1 VRGKH
6 QRALLLWGVVLA
18 VTVVASPAFAAEREL
33 DQGPPPSSAGE
44 IESAIKR
51 VFPKLPDRL
60 PIFSWIKERL
70 EELPPFFADTQLEVR
85 TRTYYLR
92 KEQTSDVINEAWAI
106 GGSVSYRSGWLADLF
121 AVEAEGFTSQ
131 PLYAPNDRGGT
142 LLLEPVQD
150 GYTVLGIAN
159 AKLRYKG
166 IVLTGYRQ
174 YFDLPYVNR
183 RDNRM
188 TPNTFESITLA
199 KPEGEVR
206 FSTGYTWKFKSRD
219 SDEFLT
225 MTEALGIDQDRGL
238 AHAGAVWDPNE
249 NFHLGAVFGIIPDLF
264 TGTYSESS
272 FGHDFTE
279 EFEIRLDGQFSYQ
292 RDVGKDFLGELLDE
306 NWNVG
311 IRTSASYAGAVF
323 RLGFSITGSKGT
335 IFNAFGSSPS
345 YVDLMQRSFNRA
357 EEKAILASASYDF
370 SRIGVDGLTVIVNF
384 VAGFDGKFLNE
395 RRRSQEIDATI
406 DYRIT
411 RGFLKNFWLRIR
423 GSWLSEQGTEQDGTD
438 VRLILRY
445 DIPVI

>member
-1 VRGKH
+1 MH
-6 QRALLLWGVVLA
+6 QRALLLWGVALAVAVLA
-18 VTVVASPAFAAEREL
+18 LPAFAAEREL
-33 DQGPPPSSAGE
+33 DQGPPPSSASE

-51 VFPKLPDRL
+51 VFPKITDAL
-60 PIFSWIKERL
+60 PIFSWVRQRL
-70 EELPPFFADTQLEVR
+70 EKLPPFFADTTLEVR
-85 TRTYYLR
+85 SRTYYLR
-92 KEQTSDVINEAWAI
+92 KDQTSAVTNEAWAI
-106 GGSVSYRSGWLADLF
+106 GGSVYYRSGWLADAF
-121 AVEAEGFTSQ
+121 AVEVEGFTSQ
-131 PLYAPNDRGGT
+131 PLYAPNDRDGT

-150 GYTVLGIAN
+150 GYSVLGIAN

-166 IVLTGYRQ
+166 VVLTGYRQ
-174 YFDLPYVNR
+174 YLDLPYINR

-199 KPEGEVR
+199 RPEGEVR
-206 FSTGYTWKFKSRD
+206 FSTGYTWKVKSRN

-238 AHAGAVWDPNE
+238 AHVCAVWDPNE

-264 TGTYSESS
+264 TGIYSELS

-279 EFEIRLDGQFSYQ
+279 EFEIRLDGTI
-292 RDVGKDFLGELLDE
+292 LLPTGRRAKTS
-306 NWNVG
+306 WVSCST
-311 IRTSASYAGAVF
+311 RTGTSGFAPPPVTRVPCSGWDLASQ
-323 RLGFSITGSKGT
+323 GSKGT

-370 SRIGVDGLTVIVNF
+370 SRIGVDGLSVIVNF
-384 VAGFDGKFLNE
+384 VAGFDGEFLGQP
-395 RRRSQEIDATI
+395 RRGQEVDATI
-406 DYRIT
+406 DYRVQK
-411 RGFLKNFWLRIR
+411 GLLKNFWLRIR
-423 GSWLSEQGTEQDGTD
+423 GSWLSEQGAGRNGTD